1 MSDTTSITIL
11 VDLLR
16 GITIGVDS
24 VAVDANSRRFLEL
37 CDKEEDGFREQLFL
51 LDKQKE
57 ELEKNVLRVRFL
69 KSLCHPASS
78 SSKYIGEISG
88 CGH

>member
-1 MSDTTSITIL
+1 MPDTTSITIL

-16 GITIGVDS
+16 EITRGVDS

-37 CDKEEDGFREQLFL
+37 CDKEEDGFMEQLFL

-57 ELEKNVLRVRFL
+57 ELEKNVQRIKFL
-69 KSLCHPASS
+69 KSLCPSATNIVG
-78 SSKYIGEISG
+78 YIKEISR
-88 CGH
+88 